1 MTLRPIRRALLS
13 VHDKTGLVELARALA
28 AHGVELISTG
38 GTAQALRAAGRAV
51 TEVSEITGAPEILDG
66 RVKTLHPAV
75 HGGILARRD
84 DAHDIAHPRAA
95 PDPRRSTSWSSTSTR
110 SRTPWPAAL
119 TPPGCIEQIDIGG
132 PAMIRA
138 AAKNHDSV
146 AVLIDPADYPA
157 LARPWIRKGAPTS
170 PCAAASP
177 PRPSPAPPPTTPP
190 SPPGSRARP
199 ATASPTASRFAG
211 TLRQRLRYGEN
222 PHQAAAF
229 YTSGAAPGPRH
240 RHPRS
245 RARSSPTTTSP
256 TPTAALALV
265 AELADPAVAIIKHA
279 NPCGVGTGQTAIEAY
294 ARALAC
300 DPISAF
306 GGIVACNR
314 PLDAKAAEAITAL
327 FTEVVIAPAA
337 DEAAQAVFAKKPNL
351 RLLLLHHMPDPCT
364 PALELRTIAGGF
376 LAQER
381 DTATLDERDLRCV
394 TTREPTAGRAARPAL
409 RLDGRQARPVQRHR
423 ARPRRRHRRHR
434 RRPDEPRRRRRPRRP
449 QGQANAGPGRA
460 VLASDA
466 FFPFPDG
473 LEAASAAG
481 VTAAIQPG
489 GSVRDEEVIAAANA
503 AGIAMLFTGQRH
515 FRH

>member
-13 VHDKTGLVELARALA
+13 VHDKTGLVDLARALA
-28 AHGVELISTG
+28 AHNVELVSTG

-51 TEVSEITGAPEILDG
+51 TEVSEITGAPEMLGG
-66 RVKTLHPAV
+66 RVKTLHPTI

-84 DAHDIAHPRAA
+84 NAHDIATLEQHLIPAIDLVVVNLYPFEDTLARGA
-95 PDPRRSTSWSSTSTR
+95 DPAR
-110 SRTPWPAAL
+110 
-119 TPPGCIEQIDIGG
+119 CIEEIDIGG
-132 PAMIRA
+132 VALIRA
-138 AAKNHDSV
+138 AAKNHEAV
-146 AVLIDPADYPA
+146 AVLTEPADYPA
-157 LARPWIRKGAPTS
+157 LARHLDQEGGTDEPLRRRL
-170 PCAAASP
+170 AAKAFARTAAYDAAIAAWLASE
-177 PRPSPAPPPTTPP
+177 T
-190 SPPGSRARP
+190 GD
-199 ATASPTASRFAG
+199 RFPDRLTLPG

-229 YTSGAAPGPRH
+229 YTSGPPRGLAAATLAQGREL
-240 RHPRS
+240 S
-245 RARSSPTTTSP
+245 YNNLADANS
-256 TPTAALALV
+256 ALALV

-279 NPCGVGTGQTAIEAY
+279 NPCGVGTGQTAIEAH

-300 DPISAF
+300 DPTSAY

-314 PLDAKAAEAITAL
+314 PLDAEAAEAITAL

-337 DEAAQAVFAKKPNL
+337 DEAAQAVFARKPNL
-351 RLLLLHHMPDPCT
+351 RLLLLDHMPDPCT

-394 TTREPTAGRAARPAL
+394 TTREPTPAELRDLLFAWTVAKHVRSNAIVLARDGATVGIGAGQMSRVDAVDLAVRKA
-409 RLDGRQARPVQRHR
+409 
-423 ARPRRRHRRHR
+423 
-434 RRPDEPRRRRRPRRP
+434 
-449 QGQANAGPGRA
+449 QANAGPARA

-481 VTAAIQPG
+481 ITAAIQPG
-489 GSVRDEEVIAAANA
+489 GSLRDEQVIATANA